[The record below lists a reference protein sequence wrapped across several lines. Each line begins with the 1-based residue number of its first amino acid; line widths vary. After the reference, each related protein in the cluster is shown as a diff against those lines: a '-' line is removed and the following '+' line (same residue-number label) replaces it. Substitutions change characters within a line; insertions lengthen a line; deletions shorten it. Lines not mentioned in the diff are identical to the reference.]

1 MKCVITGG
9 SGFTGS
15 YLIPELLRRDI
26 EIYNF
31 DLVPF
36 KTELYSEKYHYLQG
50 DVRNINDLI
59 KMPHEDIDF
68 VCHLAARQFAGDVP
82 FRNREKWFFDVNVN
96 GTKNILEYMEHSKI
110 HNLIFFSTDMTY
122 GIPLSCPVPP
132 DAPQNPLG
140 PYGKG
145 KVEAEKLIRAQHNL
159 NATIFRPRLITGAGR
174 LGILEKLFKLIKH
187 NLPVPMIGDGSNR
200 YQMVSIEDCVKAA
213 VLAIEHNFPNK
224 AFNLG
229 SATPPTTK
237 ELLKGIID
245 HAKSKSVLI
254 PCPASPVKMTLKAL
268 DSVGLTLLYPE
279 QFGIADAD
287 VLLKTSETKEVLGW
301 EPSKD
306 DITAMCEAFDNFL

>member
-15 YLIPELLRRDI
+15 YLIPELLKRDI

-36 KTELYSEKYHYLQG
+36 KTELNTERYHYIQG
-50 DVRNINDLI
+50 DVRDLDSLF
-59 KMPHEDIDF
+59 KLPKEDVDF

-82 FRNREKWFFDVNVN
+82 SKNREEWFFDVNVN
-96 GTKNILEYMEHSKI
+96 GTRNVLKYMEQSNI

-122 GIPLSCPVPP
+122 GIPVSCPVPP
-132 DAPQNPLG
+132 DAQQNPLG

-145 KVEAEKLIRAQHNL
+145 KVEAEKLIRTQSKL

-174 LGILEKLFKLIKH
+174 LGILEKLFKLIKN

-200 YQMVSIEDCVKAA
+200 YQMVSVEDCVKAA
-213 VLAIEHNFPNK
+213 VLAMEHGFPNK

-245 HAKSKSVLI
+245 HAKSKSILVA
-254 PCPASPVKMTLKAL
+254 CPALPVKMTLKAL

-287 VLLKTSETKEVLGW
+287 VLLETSETKEILGW

-306 DITAMCEAFDNFL
+306 DITAMCEAYDAF

>member
-1 MKCVITGG
+1 MK
-9 SGFTGS
+9 
-15 YLIPELLRRDI
+15 L
-26 EIYNF
+26 
-31 DLVPF
+31 
-36 KTELYSEKYHYLQG
+36 
-50 DVRNINDLI
+50 
-59 KMPHEDIDF
+59 PHEDIDF
-68 VCHLAARQFAGDVP
+68 VCHLATRQFAGEVP
-82 FRNREKWFFDVNVN
+82 SKKREEWFFDVNVN
-96 GTKNILEYMEHSKI
+96 GTQKVLEYMKNSEI

-122 GIPLSCPVPP
+122 GIPVCCPVPA

-145 KVEAEKLIRAQHNL
+145 KVEAEKLIRAQDNL

-187 NLPVPMIGDGSNR
+187 NLPVPMIGNGSNR
-200 YQMVSIEDCVKAA
+200 YQMVSVEDCVKAA
-213 VLAIEHNFPNK
+213 ILAIEHQFPNK

-245 HAKSKSVLI
+245 HAKSKSILV
-254 PCPASPVKMTLKAL
+254 PCPTLPVKITLKAL

-279 QFGIADAD
+279 QFGIADKD
-287 VLLKTSETKEVLGW
+287 VLLETSETKEILGW

-306 DITAMCEAFDNFL
+306 DITAMCEAYDAF

>member
-15 YLIPELLRRDI
+15 YLIPELLKRDT

-36 KTELYSEKYHYLQG
+36 TKELKTDKYHYIQG
-50 DVRNINDLI
+50 DIRDFNSLM
-59 KMPHEDIDF
+59 KLPHDSIDF
-68 VCHLAARQFAGDVP
+68 VCHLAARQFAGEVP
-82 FRNREKWFFDVNVN
+82 FRNREEWFFDVNVN
-96 GTKNILEYMEHSKI
+96 GTRNVLEYMEHSNI

-122 GIPLSCPVPP
+122 GIPISCPVSP
-132 DAPQNPLG
+132 DATQNPLG

-145 KVEAEKLIRAQHNL
+145 KVEAEKLIRSQNNL

-200 YQMVSIEDCVKAA
+200 YQMVSVEDCVKAA
-213 VLAIEHNFPNK
+213 ILAIEHNFPNR

-237 ELLKGIID
+237 ELLKGIIN
-245 HAKSKSVLI
+245 HANSKSLLI
-254 PCPASPVKMTLKAL
+254 PCPALPIKMTLKAL

-279 QFGIADAD
+279 QFGIADQD
-287 VLLKTSETKEVLGW
+287 VLLDTNETKKVLGW
-301 EPSKD
+301 EPSKG
-306 DITAMCEAFDNFL
+306 DIIAMCEAYDAF